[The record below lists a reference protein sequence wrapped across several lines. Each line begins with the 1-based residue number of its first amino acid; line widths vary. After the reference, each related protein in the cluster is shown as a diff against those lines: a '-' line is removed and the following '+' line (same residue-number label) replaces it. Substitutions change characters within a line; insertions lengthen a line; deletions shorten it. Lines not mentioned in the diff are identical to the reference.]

1 MRAVV
6 WDSSSRSTRR
16 TSSGCGTRTAP
27 AWSPGRA
34 RDARAD
40 DPLRISECRRV
51 FGPCAGQWAG
61 AVRDDA
67 RQPSSRSAHSF
78 ATERSIS
85 LRPRRWI
92 GGASASTGLGWAI
105 RRHRRGWTCRRA
117 SSGVRAQQCTH
128 RHSHTS
134 RIRSS
139 VGTGSWREERD
150 RAPPDPRTQRTSTR
164 SPRGTSRLNPHG
176 RIDFDG
182 VSKRQIEET
191 VKQSVDELDPRFE
204 DFVPALADRRS
215 RAHTLCSLLTRRC
228 LGGGLPYDEV
238 GWEDEPSLLR

>member
-1 MRAVV
+1 MPSACGSRHVLSCSRCRR
-6 WDSSSRSTRR
+6 DDLTQSSWEGSRRSGRRSASNQRVSTRLR
-16 TSSGCGTRTAP
+16 PVCWPMGWCCSG
-27 AWSPGRA
+27 
-34 RDARAD
+34 DN
-40 DPLRISECRRV
+40 
-51 FGPCAGQWAG
+51 
-61 AVRDDA
+61 A

-78 ATERSIS
+78 ATGRSIS

-117 SSGVRAQQCTH
+117 SSGVRARQCTH

-150 RAPPDPRTQRTSTR
+150 RAPPDPRTRRTSTR
-164 SPRGTSRLNPHG
+164 SPRGTSRLNSHG
-176 RIDFDG
+176 RIDVDG

-191 VKQSVDELDPRFE
+191 VKQSVDELDARFE